1 MTSKTGKFGIPWQ
14 SSAWGSTL
22 ELQGAQ
28 VEKKKNG
35 QIRRKSETT
44 LGDILQFW
52 QKNFQGN
59 MLINLECIEASLV
72 AQ

>member
-1 MTSKTGKFGIPWQ
+1 M
-14 SSAWGSTL
+14 
-22 ELQGAQ
+22 
-28 VEKKKNG
+28 VKKKKKKKKLG
-35 QIRRKSETT
+35 QIRRKSETI

-59 MLINLECIEASLV
+59 MLINLECIKASLV